1 MGYEQRTRNYRVTT
15 PNSRRLVKK
24 FGRGCKQAAVRECFK
39 DPITRM
45 YLIRRVQTIVHK
57 ELRSLCSNKVNS
69 VLRRADIR
77 KFSWDLLLD
86 EVKLHAPLFFAIIQ
100 SCVRTTTPR
109 ENNKSVIGICIAVL
123 LKHKFH
129 KMCLVQKLISIVLYA
144 GHAGKEV
151 RNCMLTCRY

>member
-1 MGYEQRTRNYRVTT
+1 MGYEKRIRNYCIAT

-24 FGRGCKQAAVRECFK
+24 FGRGCKQGAIRECFK
-39 DPITRM
+39 DPITRR
-45 YLIRRVQTIVHK
+45 YLIKRVQTIVHK

-69 VLRRADIR
+69 VLRRADMR

-100 SCVRTTTPR
+100 SCARTTTPR
-109 ENNKSVIGICIAVL
+109 DNDKSVIGICIAVL

-151 RNCMLTCRY
+151 CTAS